1 MREGSIFSTPYL
13 AFVICRFVN
22 DGHFDPYDLTHMR
35 WYLIIVLICISVI
48 ISDVEHLFKC
58 LLAICMSRICSILW
72 IPITCSLT
80 TEGAGKLARIQAGVC
95 FVFFFPHSYTIPQFQ
110 SMTIN
115 TSSTKLLL
123 SIMTKLV
130 FFFSSIHATSPEE
143 NWKLLVPLLSF
154 CRKSSNLSWVR
165 DSLWSL
171 VKVPVKLMRLT
182 MANP

>member
-1 MREGSIFSTPYL
+1 MWEGSIFSTPYL

-35 WYLIIVLICISVI
+35 LYLIIFLICISVI

-80 TEGAGKLARIQAGVC
+80 TEGAGKVARIQAGVC
-95 FVFFFPHSYTIPQFQ
+95 FVFFFLTHTPFLSFSLWQLTHLLPSSFCPQW
-110 SMTIN
+110 
-115 TSSTKLLL
+115 L
-123 SIMTKLV
+123 SWF

-154 CRKSSNLSWVR
+154 CQKSSNLSWVR

-171 VKVPVKLMRLT
+171 VKVPVKLTRLT

>member
-115 TSSTKLLL
+115 TSFTKLLL
-123 SIMTKLV
+123 SIMTKL
-130 FFFSSIHATSPEE
+130 FFFFFFHSCNQPRGELKTLGPTSEFLPKE
-143 NWKLLVPLLSF
+143 L
-154 CRKSSNLSWVR
+154 
-165 DSLWSL
+165 
-171 VKVPVKLMRLT
+171 
-182 MANP
+182 